1 MEAKR
6 AAHERPARD
15 HDRVVAFINAVEEL
29 AISGA
34 RVTLL
39 ASDSD
44 SSFHVS
50 GAQRLALD
58 EFKSSG
64 GLFPQNTLVTLGG

>member
-6 AAHERPARD
+6 AAHERPAPERQL
-15 HDRVVAFINAVEEL
+15 VEAFNTAIVEL
-29 AISGA
+29 VTSGA

-50 GAQRLALD
+50 GAQRLTLD
-58 EFKSSG
+58 NFRSSG
-64 GLFPQNTLVTLGG
+64 EFPQNTLVTVDR